1 MPLFNMPRAHK
12 PTDPVEESISKPL
25 PEVRPGTAGTTGT
38 EAFLT
43 TNRRQASHNFQR
55 AQRAERA
62 YRARKRAG
70 AARDGYREAGSHFKE
85 SGRQFWLGVR
95 KTFGVV
101 KSIPYV
107 LGEKKEQRRKGA
119 EVKRKEKAMKK
130 KAELEERLARQAAD
144 EEDDEAGKEKEKAS
158 EPEKKA

>member
-12 PTDPVEESISKPL
+12 PTDPVEESTSKPL

-70 AARDGYREAGSHFKE
+70 AELSR
-85 SGRQFWLGVR
+85 
-95 KTFGVV
+95 
-101 KSIPYV
+101 
-107 LGEKKEQRRKGA
+107 
-119 EVKRKEKAMKK
+119 KRKSRESAGHDEP
-130 KAELEERLARQAAD
+130 ASGARCER
-144 EEDDEAGKEKEKAS
+144 EGS
-158 EPEKKA
+158 I